1 MATTNLF
8 DTLQAGALRAGLTAR
23 TKESKAWFR
32 KKIKDMG
39 TVNRKALLKDG
50 ATEIVTNP
58 LPGQMI
64 LYFYNPK
71 HRKTLPYYDRFPM
84 TIIVQPAKGGF
95 HGLNLHY
102 LSPGVRARFLDDLM
116 DTAPKNLTDK
126 SRIKITYDKLQSTK
140 KYREFAPCFKHYLGS
155 HIKSNM
161 ARVPMTEWEYAVFLP
176 TESFVKVRAE
186 TVWRYS
192 RKEYS
197 GK

>member
-1 MATTNLF
+1 MATHLF
-8 DTLQAGALRAGLTAR
+8 DTLQAGAMRAGLTAR
-23 TKESKAWFR
+23 TKESKAWFK

-39 TVNRKALLKDG
+39 TVNKKALMKDG
-50 ATEIVTNP
+50 ATEVTTNP

-64 LYFYNPK
+64 MYFYNPK

-84 TIIVQPAKGGF
+84 TIIIQPAPGGF

-116 DTAPKNLTDK
+116 DTAPKNITDK
-126 SRIKITYDKLQSTK
+126 TRLKITYDKLNATK
-140 KYREFAPCFKHYLGS
+140 KYKEFAPCFKHYLGS
-155 HIKSNM
+155 HIKSQM
-161 ARVPMTEWEYAVFLP
+161 ARVPMTEWEMAVFLP

-192 RKEYS
+192 RKQYS